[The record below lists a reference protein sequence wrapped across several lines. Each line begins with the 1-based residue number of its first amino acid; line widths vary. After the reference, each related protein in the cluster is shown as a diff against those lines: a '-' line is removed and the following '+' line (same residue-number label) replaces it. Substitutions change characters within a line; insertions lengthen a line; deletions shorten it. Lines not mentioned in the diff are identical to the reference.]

1 MHVSRMFRLVPIALA
16 ALALLAAAGQ
26 AAAAPG
32 LTPAS
37 PNVVVI
43 LTDDEPALDGR
54 LMNFMPNARALLR
67 EKGVRFTDFH
77 VETSLCCPSRA
88 GYLTGQ
94 HSHNHG
100 VTRNVAKIFDPQTT
114 LATAL
119 DTAGYYTALVG
130 KYFNQYGR
138 IAPTVPPGW
147 DRWAAF
153 GDSRYYEY
161 ELWLDGAPGPEVH
174 GRAADDYSTDVLRE
188 KTLEVIERAP
198 AGDPL
203 FLWVAPNAPH
213 APTWEAAPRY
223 AKAACN
229 VPRWRP
235 PNFDERDVTDKPA
248 WVQRRHLLGGPGK
261 KLQAVCRQ
269 LLAVDDL
276 IGAVRD
282 ALDARGQLENTIFV
296 YAGDNGYHQGEHR
309 IASGKAAPLRHRG
322 AVLPR
327 WPGGDRHQAPR
338 RGRASHEHRLCADDL
353 RARRLLARPVS
364 ERPDEAGR
372 GQLRRPAARN
382 RDHRRARRRARADD
396 RAGLPTRGRRTA
408 PSSRRACRRSASG
421 TTSSTANGDRELYDI
436 SHGPC
441 WAWHRGLP
449 GDPCRLT
456 NRARYQSSG
465 ALVTCPARPAPRA
478 PAGVRR
484 ARDQPA
490 RLTIPHRE
498 RFRGPSGRSG
508 SSSGCRR
515 SAGPSDT

>member
-1 MHVSRMFRLVPIALA
+1 MHGSRAGRLVLIALA

-54 LMNFMPNARALLR
+54 LMNFMANARALLR
-67 EKGVRFTDFH
+67 DTGVRFTDFH

-100 VTRNVAKIFDPQTT
+100 VTRNVAKIFDPQMT

-119 DTAGYYTALVG
+119 DAAGYYTALVG

-153 GDSRYYEY
+153 GEARYYEY
-161 ELWLDGAPGPEVH
+161 ELWLDGAPSAEVH
-174 GRAADDYSTDVLRE
+174 GRAAEDYSTDVLRE
-188 KTLEVIERAP
+188 KTLEVIEGAP

-203 FLWVAPNAPH
+203 FLWIAPNAPH
-213 APTWEAAPRY
+213 APTWETAPRY

-235 PNFDERDVTDKPA
+235 PNWDERDLTDKPA

-261 KLQAVCRQ
+261 KLQAICRQ

-296 YAGDNGYHQGEHR
+296 YGGDNGYHQGEHR
-309 IASGKAAPLRHRG
+309 IASGKAAPYVTEVPFYLSWPAGIGSKPRVVAERLMNIDFAPTICELAGCSLGPFPNGQTKPDGVSFAGLLLGTATTVGRDAVLEQMIEPASPLEVGYG
-322 AVLPR
+322 AV
-327 WPGGDRHQAPR
+327 
-338 RGRASHEHRLCADDL
+338 
-353 RARRLLARPVS
+353 V
-364 ERPDEAGR
+364 
-372 GQLRRPAARN
+372 
-382 RDHRRARRRARADD
+382 
-396 RAGLPTRGRRTA
+396 
-408 PSSRRACRRSASG
+408 
-421 TTSSTANGDRELYDI
+421 TTSLSQLGQWHYIEHGNGDRELYDI

-441 WAWHRGLP
+441 WSWHRGLP

-456 NRARYQSSG
+456 NRARYQSTG
-465 ALVTCPARPAPRA
+465 ALVRALHDRLLALQREYGGPGTTRP
-478 PAGVRR
+478 G
-484 ARDQPA
+484 
-490 RLTIPHRE
+490 
-498 RFRGPSGRSG
+498 
-508 SSSGCRR
+508 
-515 SAGPSDT
+515 